1 MWTDEIDLDANFRV
15 VIVCGSSDLCGCV
28 DWMLQLLVVEPGVD
42 GRMWTRSEAKE
53 RPLASRRRLWR
64 RVPAVDVVGAAVG
77 QQQLVLVEAA
87 RVGVDE
93 TLERR
98 LESRRSSDA
107 CPSIECGRE
116 EAMARSNSS

>member
-64 RVPAVDVVGAAVG
+64 RVPVVEVVEATVG
-77 QQQLVLVEAA
+77 QQQLVVVEAA

-93 TLERR
+93 TLEDR
-98 LESRRSSDA
+98 LKSRSS
-107 CPSIECGRE
+107 SV
-116 EAMARSNSS
+116 